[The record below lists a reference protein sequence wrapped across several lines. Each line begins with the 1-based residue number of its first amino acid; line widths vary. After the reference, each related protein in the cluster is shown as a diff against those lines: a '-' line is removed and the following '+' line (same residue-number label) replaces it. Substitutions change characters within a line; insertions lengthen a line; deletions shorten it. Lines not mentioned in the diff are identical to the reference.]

1 MKRVFIFTC
10 AIALIAA
17 ALAGCSGKQELY
29 VYNWSDYINEDLVVQ
44 FEKEHNCRIVMD
56 YFDSNETMFA
66 KLKAGATGYDVV
78 FPSGY
83 MVQIMA
89 REGLLE
95 SLDRTKLPNLANIDP
110 KYVGFSLD
118 EHFEYSVPY
127 MISNTGLGYLASR
140 VDGDFEPSWFVFG
153 DSRYAGRMTMLND
166 MREAIG
172 AALKSLGYSIN
183 TVNPA
188 ELEEAKDLLIRWK
201 RNLAKFEADQ
211 YKNGLVSEEFFIVQG
226 YSGDLYQ
233 TMEENEDIVYAIP
246 KEGTSLACD
255 NIVILKTSE
264 HKDLAYA
271 FLNFLLDGEVAAAN
285 MEYVY
290 YLAPNTAAYPFLS
303 DELKAEEPILMPD
316 SIIAN
321 CEVIQDLGEGNALY
335 SAVWDEVKAAK

>member
-1 MKRVFIFTC
+1 MCTVMC
-10 AIALIAA
+10 AVAVCT
-17 ALAGCSGKQELY
+17 GCGNDVQELY

-44 FEKEHNCRIVMD
+44 FEEEHNCRVVMD
-56 YFDSNETMFA
+56 YYDSNETMFA
-66 KLKAGATGYDVV
+66 KLKAGAAGYDLV

-89 REGLLE
+89 RENLLE
-95 SLDRTKLPNLANIDP
+95 TLDHEKIPNIKNIDSA
-110 KYVGFSLD
+110 YVAFSLD
-118 EHFEYSVPY
+118 LQSKYSVPY
-127 MISNTGLGYLASR
+127 MISNTGIGYLADK
-140 VDGDFEPSWFVFG
+140 VDQPFTPSWRIFG
-153 DSRYAGRMTMLND
+153 DARFAGRMTMLND

-172 AALKSLGYSIN
+172 AALKTLGYSLN
-183 TVNPA
+183 TLNPV
-188 ELEEAKDLLIRWK
+188 ELAQARDLLVQWK
-201 RNLAKFEADQ
+201 KNLAKFEADQ

-233 TMEENEDIVYAIP
+233 TMEENSDIEYAIP
-246 KEGTSLACD
+246 VEGTSLACD
-255 NIVILKTSE
+255 NIVMLKSSE

-271 FLNFLLDGEVAAAN
+271 FMNFLLDGEVAAAN

-303 DELKAEEPILMPD
+303 DDLKAEEPILMSP

-335 SAVWDEVKAAK
+335 SEIWDQVKAAR